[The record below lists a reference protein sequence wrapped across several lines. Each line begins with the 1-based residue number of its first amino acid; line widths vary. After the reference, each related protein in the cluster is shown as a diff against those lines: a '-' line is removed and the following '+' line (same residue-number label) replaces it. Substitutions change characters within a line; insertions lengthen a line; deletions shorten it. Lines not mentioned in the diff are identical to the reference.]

1 MRRRILVPLDGSS
14 GSEAIL
20 PRVAE
25 LARGEHA
32 TVRLLF
38 VAPPAQ
44 ARVAPDG
51 RILVYAD
58 QEAARLAENA
68 RAYLMRAAAAL
79 AGIDVQ
85 LAVRFGDPAAE
96 ILDEADSGGVDLIAM
111 ATHQRTGL
119 RRLLEGSVAE
129 HVERLAHVPVLL
141 VGRGAPVPA

>member
-1 MRRRILVPLDGSS
+1 MRRTILVPLDGSP
-14 GSEAIL
+14 GSEVVL

-25 LARGEHA
+25 LARSEHG
-32 TVRLLF
+32 TVRLLH

-44 ARVAPDG
+44 AKVAPDG

-58 QEAARLAENA
+58 QEAARIAENA
-68 RAYLMRAAAAL
+68 RAYLTRAAAAL
-79 AGIDVQ
+79 SGIDVE
-85 LAVRFGDPAAE
+85 LAVRFGDPVSE
-96 ILDEADSGGVDLIAM
+96 ILDEAESAGVDLVAM

-129 HVERLAHVPVLL
+129 RVERLARVPVLL